1 MRWESELIRRLA
13 AKYRTDIICSGDEC
27 TCFIE
32 PCAVFEIT
40 EGTDINEIKSFAFS
54 SETAGFFSYDFG
66 MLLRG
71 VQTSKKRFFPL
82 GMLKKYSAKITF
94 TQNGEEGD
102 VHLLKDLPPVPEP
115 QHISRGNRISSSAG
129 RDEYIKGCT
138 RTLEEIRSGNTYQLN
153 YAVAHSFRDP
163 HFEPLNEF
171 FRLTGDSPAAFAAYF
186 DAGRYKILSS
196 SPERFIKADNGLI
209 LSQPIKGTLRTDK
222 DGLTDAHRLTE
233 SPKESAEL
241 AMIIDMIRNDV
252 GINSRSGSANVSG
265 FKSVF
270 RINSLLQMYGNVTA
284 ELREDADVIDLLLD
298 AFPGGSVTGC
308 PKKRSM
314 EIIDTLEPF
323 MRGIYCGS
331 IFRINGKNSMDSS
344 ICIRTGVYDT
354 GEKTFTFYSGSGI
367 VTDSDPLAE
376 YHETMSKAEKFM
388 EVFG

>member
-1 MRWESELIRRLA
+1 MRWENELIRRLA
-13 AKYRTDIICSGDEC
+13 AKYRTDIICSNDEC
-27 TCFIE
+27 ACCIE
-32 PCAVFEIT
+32 PCAVLEIT
-40 EGTDINEIKSFAFS
+40 ESTGINEIKDFAFS
-54 SETAGFFSYDFG
+54 GEAAGFLSYDYG
-66 MLLRG
+66 MILRG
-71 VQTSKKRFFPL
+71 VKSAKERSFPL
-82 GMLKKYSAKITF
+82 GMLKKYSAKIVF
-94 TQNGEEGD
+94 AQNGITGD
-102 VHLLKDLPPVPEP
+102 TDLLKDLPPSP
-115 QHISRGNRISSSAG
+115 QHKHISLGNRITSSADKNVYMQ
-129 RDEYIKGCT
+129 RCE

-163 HFEPLNEF
+163 LFEPLNEF

-209 LSQPIKGTLRTDK
+209 LSQPIKGTLRTENE
-222 DGLTDAHRLTE
+222 GLTDAHRLTE
-233 SPKESAEL
+233 NPKECAEL
-241 AMIIDMIRNDV
+241 AMIIDMIRNDI
-252 GINSRSGSANVSG
+252 GISSRLGSVEVSG

-270 RINSLLQMYGNVTA
+270 RINSLLQMYGNVTG

-314 EIIDTLEPF
+314 EIIDSLEPF

-331 IFRINGKNSMDSS
+331 IFRIGGEKNMDSS

-354 GEKTFTFYSGSGI
+354 SEKTFTFYSGSGI
-367 VTDSDPLAE
+367 VTDSEPPSE
-376 YHETMSKAEKFM
+376 YNETMSKTEKFM